1 MNAETYFFMKN
12 TTSILSIADES
23 IGQWRALDFA
33 YSPSS
38 STLCYIALLKMLKMQ
53 GSREIGFLKRIA

>member
-1 MNAETYFFMKN
+1 MSHILLYGKIS
-12 TTSILSIADES
+12 TSTLSKIADES

-38 STLCYIALLKMLKMQ
+38 STLCYIALLKMLKNARQ
-53 GSREIGFLKRIA
+53 P